1 MDKTINITA
10 TKPTTIKDLMSET
23 FSRRI
28 NAMILKHGGEVL
40 LNGKRFLGNV
50 NICTNDNVK
59 IRIPERST
67 PYPIKTKWPIKII
80 YSDEDFIVLYK
91 PTGIPCMPT
100 HGHFLSKSF

>member
-1 MDKTINITA
+1 MDKTINITV

-40 LNGKRFLGNV
+40 LNGKSFLGNV
-50 NICTNDNVK
+50 DICTNDKVQ

-67 PYPIKTKWPIKII
+67 PYPIKTELPIKII
-80 YSDEDFIVLYK
+80 YRDDDFIVLYK
-91 PTGIPCMPT
+91 PTGIPCIIT
-100 HGHFLSKSF
+100 TTF